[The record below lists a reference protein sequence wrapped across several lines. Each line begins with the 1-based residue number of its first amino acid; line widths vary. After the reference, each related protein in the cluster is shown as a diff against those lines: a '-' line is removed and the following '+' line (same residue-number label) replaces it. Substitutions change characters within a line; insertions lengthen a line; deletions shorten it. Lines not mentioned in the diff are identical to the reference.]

1 MFVPPVCGTSGVLP
15 PTHTPSET
23 ILSRLALAWRAGLG
37 KSGWG
42 SRRGMPSSSTVGVE
56 GILRDSSVTGGSSP
70 LTCPQPGR
78 GPACG
83 SRGLALQG
91 PPCCPLW
98 LTGPLLQEKTLTKRG
113 HLCFLGSRTGRGS
126 VVKSVFKPVAM
137 EVGWKD
143 SGSSREIRQA
153 GRANQALASR
163 PHTACPEVSEWV
175 CACYWVPRLGW
186 PCTVWTQRWA
196 TA

>member
-1 MFVPPVCGTSGVLP
+1 MRLSVCSSCLWNRWGFVHPPP
-15 PTHTPSET
+15 PSET
-23 ILSRLALAWRAGLG
+23 ILSRLALAWREGLG

-56 GILRDSSVTGGSSP
+56 AILRDSSVTGGSSP

-143 SGSSREIRQA
+143 SGSFQGNPTGRESKP
-153 GRANQALASR
+153 GFGLTSSYGLS
-163 PHTACPEVSEWV
+163 CSF
-175 CACYWVPRLGW
+175 
-186 PCTVWTQRWA
+186 
-196 TA
+196 